1 MVSIK
6 IISSRTDTFTSLDL
20 IHAYLNNREWK
31 INVCIYC
38 SWYIDFIC
46 VNPFH
51 KPSSVYFYPSQ
62 NQNTTYYHISE
73 YSCQYIAICLRNNK
87 KFFIWLKVHN
97 SMHWQFFSDFILL
110 FILRFGIL
118 TMYITSKIGGIQ
130 QTHKMW
136 QAVMRMYLVMKKDG
150 WNISLFPTIVR
161 IFHWYHLG
169 VL

>member
-31 INVCIYC
+31 MDVCIYC

-73 YSCQYIAICLRNNK
+73 YSCQYIAIYIFMKNFLKGVCELIRN
-87 KFFIWLKVHN
+87 FSYDLKSIIPCIDNFLV
-97 SMHWQFFSDFILL
+97 ILSCYSSS
-110 FILRFGIL
+110 G
-118 TMYITSKIGGIQ
+118 
-130 QTHKMW
+130 
-136 QAVMRMYLVMKKDG
+136 LVY
-150 WNISLFPTIVR
+150 W
-161 IFHWYHLG
+161 
-169 VL
+169 